1 MKRLL
6 KVPQASINTDFLHF
20 KLFKLIFSG
29 TQDKPHQLHFNP
41 SESIITVTQMLRRHI
56 FMKLKT
62 KQITITAILLAI
74 CIVSQFFKNL
84 NVYITGPIINAAL
97 ILTTVYAELA
107 CGIILS
113 VITPITSFFI
123 TGSPIMAAIPAMF
136 PCIMIGNIILVLVV
150 ALLRDKFGKKTGLPV
165 SLVIGAA
172 CKALFMGILIS
183 LIILPNMLPVKMQ
196 PMLHVLQ
203 IQFSVTQ
210 LITALIG
217 GVYALIILAVLRNT
231 SLGEQ
236 V

>member
-1 MKRLL
+1 
-6 KVPQASINTDFLHF
+6 
-20 KLFKLIFSG
+20 
-29 TQDKPHQLHFNP
+29 
-41 SESIITVTQMLRRHI
+41 
-56 FMKLKT
+56 MKLKT
-62 KQITITAILLAI
+62 RQITVTAILLAI

-97 ILTTVYAELA
+97 ILTTVYAGLA

-136 PCIMIGNIILVLVV
+136 PCIMIGNIILVLAV
-150 ALLRDKFGKKTGLPV
+150 ALLRSKFGKKAGLPV
-165 SLVIGAA
+165 SIVIGAVL
-172 CKALFMGILIS
+172 KALFMGILIS
-183 LIILPNMLPVKMQ
+183 LIIPAKMQ

-203 IQFSVTQ
+203 LQFSVTQ

-217 GVYALIILAVLRNT
+217 GVYAIIILAVLRNT

-236 V
+236 A

>member
-1 MKRLL
+1 
-6 KVPQASINTDFLHF
+6 
-20 KLFKLIFSG
+20 
-29 TQDKPHQLHFNP
+29 
-41 SESIITVTQMLRRHI
+41 
-56 FMKLKT
+56 MKLKT
-62 KQITITAILLAI
+62 RQITVTAILLAI

-97 ILTTVYAELA
+97 ILTTVYAGLA

-136 PCIMIGNIILVLVV
+136 PCIMIGNIILVVAV
-150 ALLRDKFGKKTGLPV
+150 ALLRSKFGVL
-165 SLVIGAA
+165 
-172 CKALFMGILIS
+172 KALFMGILIS
-183 LIILPNMLPVKMQ
+183 LIILPNMLPAKMQ

-203 IQFSVTQ
+203 LQFSVTQ

-217 GVYALIILAVLRNT
+217 GVYAIIILAVLRNT

-236 V
+236 A

>member
-1 MKRLL
+1 MNL
-6 KVPQASINTDFLHF
+6 KTRQ
-20 KLFKLIFSG
+20 
-29 TQDKPHQLHFNP
+29 
-41 SESIITVTQMLRRHI
+41 ITV
-56 FMKLKT
+56 
-62 KQITITAILLAI
+62 TAILLAI

-97 ILTTVYAELA
+97 ILTTVYAGLA

-136 PCIMIGNIILVLVV
+136 PCIMI
-150 ALLRDKFGKKTGLPV
+150 
-165 SLVIGAA
+165 
-172 CKALFMGILIS
+172 S
-183 LIILPNMLPVKMQ
+183 LIILPNMLPAKMQ

-203 IQFSVTQ
+203 LQFSVTQ

-217 GVYALIILAVLRNT
+217 GVYAIIILAVLRNT

-236 V
+236 A

>member
-1 MKRLL
+1 
-6 KVPQASINTDFLHF
+6 
-20 KLFKLIFSG
+20 
-29 TQDKPHQLHFNP
+29 
-41 SESIITVTQMLRRHI
+41 
-56 FMKLKT
+56 MKLKT
-62 KQITITAILLAI
+62 RQITVTAILLAI

-97 ILTTVYAELA
+97 ILTTVYAGLA

-136 PCIMIGNIILVLVV
+136 PCIMIGNIILVLAV
-150 ALLRDKFGKKTGLPV
+150 ALLRSKFGKKAGLPV
-165 SLVIGAA
+165 SIVIGAVL
-172 CKALFMGILIS
+172 KALFMGILIS
-183 LIILPNMLPVKMQ
+183 LIILPNMLPAKMK

-203 IQFSVTQ
+203 LQFSVTQ

-217 GVYALIILAVLRNT
+217 GVYAIIILAVLRNT

-236 V
+236 A